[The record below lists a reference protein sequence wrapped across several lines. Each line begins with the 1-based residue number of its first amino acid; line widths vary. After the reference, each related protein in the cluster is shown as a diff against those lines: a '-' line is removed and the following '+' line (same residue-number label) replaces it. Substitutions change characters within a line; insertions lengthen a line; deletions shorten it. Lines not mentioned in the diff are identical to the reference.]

1 MCLSYA
7 RKNLFVFF
15 HVNSV
20 IFYYIFFDIGSVVAR
35 FLFFFQY
42 LIMLSSKY
50 HSLREREGG

>member
-7 RKNLFVFF
+7 MKNLFVFF

-20 IFYYIFFDIGSVVAR
+20 IFYYIFFDIGSVVAS
-35 FLFFFQY
+35 LFFFQY

-50 HSLREREGG
+50 HSLRERKGG